1 MVLFFCDQAII
12 YFQRKHFNKKREAK
26 MDSTRLFN
34 SIRDEEQFEGFQQF
48 ENNHLWDHTNQ

>member
-1 MVLFFCDQAII
+1 MSTENN
-12 YFQRKHFNKKREAK
+12 YKNREAK

-48 ENNHLWDHTNQ
+48 ENNHLWDHANQ